1 MPLHYLAKFHTHSV
15 KIEKD
20 FFVTMEFLGLL
31 ARRELRFAL
40 ASRWVNINIY
50 YNLFV
55 CLFIYILVLDEAEEQ
70 HRIENDPMEVD
81 SAYSLIQ
88 GNWKL
93 RLVMGLCKWHWLAI
107 LLEFVDVPRDLS
119 YNAMNELVNA
129 IKRIY
134 KDKKWTPWFH
144 RARILLYIYY
154 FHVLTKA

>member
-81 SAYSLIQ
+81 SAYALTQ

-93 RLVMGLCKWHWLAI
+93 HLVI
-107 LLEFVDVPRDLS
+107 EYVSDIS
-119 YNAMNELVNA
+119 
-129 IKRIY
+129 
-134 KDKKWTPWFH
+134 
-144 RARILLYIYY
+144 
-154 FHVLTKA
+154 